1 MQRHS
6 TQALALEP
14 VPALESVPV
23 QQRQAVWGQGGQRA
37 QGQKARAQA
46 RARRQGARQD
56 SMAAAVAVV
65 GSGQGWWLGAE
76 SAC

>member
-1 MQRHS
+1 MHRHS
-6 TQALALEP
+6 TQVLALEP
-14 VPALESVPV
+14 VLALESVPV
-23 QQRQAVWGQGGQRA
+23 QQRQAVWGQGAQRA
-37 QGQKARAQA
+37 RGQKAPA
-46 RARRQGARQD
+46 RAWEQGAHQD